1 MHGSVDNLCDV
12 VSGDCNCKPN
22 VAGYKCAMCA
32 TGYENFPACTEGT
45 GGGSAA
51 CGAPHWKG
59 DKFCD
64 DENNTAGCGWDGG
77 DCCGGNT
84 DYCYIC
90 KCLDPNFV

>member
-1 MHGSVDNLCDV
+1 M
-12 VSGDCNCKPN
+12 
-22 VAGYKCAMCA
+22 GYKCAMCA

-64 DENNTAGCGWDGG
+64 DENNTAG
-77 DCCGGNT
+77 
-84 DYCYIC
+84 
-90 KCLDPNFV
+90 